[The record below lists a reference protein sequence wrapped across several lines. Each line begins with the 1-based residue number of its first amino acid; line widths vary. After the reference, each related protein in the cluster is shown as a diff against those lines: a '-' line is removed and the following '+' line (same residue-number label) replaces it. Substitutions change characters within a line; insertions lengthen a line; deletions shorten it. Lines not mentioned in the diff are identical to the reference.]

1 MSLQQIEAF
10 AIVAGMLG
18 LFISDRLRYD
28 LVAAL
33 ALSCAALTG
42 IVPRAKVFEGFANPV
57 IIIASVL
64 VLGRAIAVS
73 GVVEAAMRRLLMRL
87 RTLSLQV
94 AALTACVTF
103 LSAFMKNVGTLGI
116 FMPIAI
122 QAAER
127 SQRSPSLYLMPLAFG
142 SLVGGTITQ
151 IGTSPNLLISAVR
164 QETQGRPFT
173 LFDFT
178 PVGLPL
184 SIMTVG
190 FLAFGWRLIPRGRIG
205 QASAARRFE
214 IEAYTTEARLPAGSP
229 LADKTVGD
237 LEALGDGSIVVS
249 AIIRE
254 GHGRYIPGRHWTLYA
269 GDLLILQGDPV
280 ALKPVIDQGRLELPG
295 AAELPRTG
303 GKDDEL
309 EAAEAVVTEGSL
321 LIGQTLETLS
331 LRQRFEVNVLALG
344 RRGQRIRD
352 RLRETRF
359 QIGDTVVIQGRQ
371 GALTEV
377 LSQLGCLPLAER
389 SLALGQRRPRLLP
402 VGILTVAVVLIAVHW
417 VPAEVAF
424 FVAAILVVLFRV
436 LSPKQAYDAVDWPI
450 VVMLG
455 CLIPVGEALKET
467 GAAGLMGDA
476 LTVVAAHL
484 PGSLAVGFMLIA
496 SMIVTPFLHHA
507 AAVLVMGPVAASVAG
522 SLGYGPDA
530 FLMAV
535 ALGASCDFLTPHRPP
550 EQPSRDGTRWLPVQR
565 LLALGPAALLP
576 PRSVRHLADR
586 ARLAAPLSGA
596 GWFRVKMDR
605 ALKRLSHC
613 GGINGAGRR
622 RTWQFYA
629 EEPRSPK

>member
-1 MSLQQIEAF
+1 LTLQQIEAF
-10 AIVAGMLG
+10 VIVAGMLG
-18 LFISDRLRYD
+18 LFVSDRLRYD

-42 IVPRAKVFEGFANPV
+42 IVPREKVFEGFSNPV
-57 IIIASVL
+57 IIIIASVL

-73 GVVEAAMRRLLMRL
+73 GVVEAGMRRLLTRL
-87 RTLSLQV
+87 RTISLQV

-122 QAAER
+122 QTAER
-127 SQRSPSLYLMPLAFG
+127 SKQPPSFYLMPLAFG

-164 QETQGRPFT
+164 QETQGHPFT

-184 SIMTVG
+184 SIMTIG
-190 FLAFGWRLIPRGRIG
+190 FLAFGWRLIPRGRTG
-205 QASAARRFE
+205 QASAARRFA
-214 IEAYTTEARLPAGSP
+214 IEAYTTEALLPAGSP

-237 LEALGDGSIVVS
+237 LEALGDGNVVVS

-269 GDLLILQGDPV
+269 RDLLILQGDPV
-280 ALKPVIDQGRLELPG
+280 ALKPVIDQGGLELPG

-352 RLRETRF
+352 RLRGTRF

-402 VGILTVAVVLIAVHW
+402 VGILAVAVALIAAHL

-424 FVAAILVVLFRV
+424 FAAAILVVLFRV

-476 LTVVAAHL
+476 LTVIAAHL
-484 PGSLAVGFMLIA
+484 PGSLAVGFILLTSML
-496 SMIVTPFLHHA
+496 VTPFLHHA
-507 AAVLVMGPVAASVAG
+507 AAMLVMGSVAAAVAG
-522 SLGYGPDA
+522 NLGYEPDA

-535 ALGASCDFLTPHRPP
+535 ALGASCDFLTPIGHQNNLLVMGPGGYRF
-550 EQPSRDGTRWLPVQR
+550 SDYWR
-565 LLALGPAALLP
+565 LGL
-576 PRSVRHLADR
+576 
-586 ARLAAPLSGA
+586 PLSCLIVAFGT
-596 GWFRVKMDR
+596 WLIV
-605 ALKRLSHC
+605 
-613 GGINGAGRR
+613 
-622 RTWQFYA
+622 RTW
-629 EEPRSPK
+629 PLH

>member
-1 MSLQQIEAF
+1 LTIPKRHGDSSAALSGRQPLQPISKERARLTLHQIEAF

-18 LFISDRLRYD
+18 LFVSDRLRYD
-28 LVAAL
+28 MVAAL

-42 IVPRAKVFEGFANPV
+42 IVPREKVFEGFSNPV
-57 IIIASVL
+57 IIIIASVL

-73 GVVEAAMRRLLMRL
+73 GVVEAAMRRLLTRL
-87 RTLSLQV
+87 RTTSLQIG
-94 AALTACVTF
+94 ALTACVTF

-122 QAAER
+122 QTAER
-127 SQRSPSLYLMPLAFG
+127 SKRPPSLYLMPLAFG

-164 QETQGRPFT
+164 QETQGRSFT

-184 SIMTVG
+184 SIAAVIL
-190 FLAFGWRLIPRGRIG
+190 LAFGWRLIPKGRAG
-205 QASAARRFE
+205 PASAERRFE
-214 IEAYTTEARLPAGSP
+214 IGKYTSEAKLPAGSP
-229 LADKTVGD
+229 MADRTVGD
-237 LEALGDGSIVVS
+237 LEALGDGDIVVS

-280 ALKPVIDQGRLELPG
+280 ALKPVIDQGGLELLG
-295 AAELPRTG
+295 AVELPKTG

-331 LRQRFEVNVLALG
+331 LRRRFEVNVLAVG
-344 RRGQRIRD
+344 RSGHQIRD
-352 RLRETRF
+352 RLRKTRF
-359 QIGDTVVIQGRQ
+359 RVGDTVVIQGRQ
-371 GALTEV
+371 SALTEV

-389 SLALGQRRPRLLP
+389 NLALGQQRPRLLA
-402 VGILTVAVVLIAVHW
+402 VGILGAAVVLIAVRL

-424 FVAAILVVLFRV
+424 FVAAVLVVLFRV

-476 LTVVAAHL
+476 LTVVAGHL
-484 PGSLAVGFMLIA
+484 PGGLAVGFILLTSML
-496 SMIVTPFLHHA
+496 VTPFLHHA
-507 AAVLVMGPVAASVAG
+507 AAVLVMGPVATSVAG
-522 SLGYGPDA
+522 NLGYGPDA

-535 ALGASCDFLTPHRPP
+535 ALGASCDFLTPIGHQNNLLVMGPGGYRF
-550 EQPSRDGTRWLPVQR
+550 SDYWR
-565 LLALGPAALLP
+565 LGL
-576 PRSVRHLADR
+576 
-586 ARLAAPLSGA
+586 PLSCLVVGF
-596 GWFRVKMDR
+596 GTWLIV
-605 ALKRLSHC
+605 
-613 GGINGAGRR
+613 
-622 RTWQFYA
+622 RTW
-629 EEPRSPK
+629 PLH

>member
-1 MSLQQIEAF
+1 LTLHQIEAF

-18 LFISDRLRYD
+18 LFVSDRLRYD
-28 LVAAL
+28 MVAAL
-33 ALSCAALTG
+33 ALATAALTG

-57 IIIASVL
+57 IIIIASVL

-73 GVVEAAMRRLLMRL
+73 GVVEAAMRRVLLRL
-87 RTLSLQV
+87 RTVSMQV

-122 QAAER
+122 QTAER
-127 SQRSPSLYLMPLAFG
+127 GKHPASYYLMPLAFG

-164 QETQGRPFT
+164 QETQGHPFT

-184 SIMTVG
+184 SILTVG
-190 FLAFGWRLIPRGRIG
+190 FLAFGWRLIPKGRNG
-205 QASAARRFE
+205 QAAAERRFE
-214 IEAYTTEARLPAGSP
+214 IEAYTTEARLPLGSP
-229 LADKTVGD
+229 AADKTVGA

-280 ALKPVIDQGRLELPG
+280 ALKPVIDQAGLELPG
-295 AAELPRTG
+295 AAALPKTG
-303 GKDDEL
+303 DKDDEL
-309 EAAEAVVTEGSL
+309 EAAEAVITEGSL
-321 LIGQTLETLS
+321 LIGQTLDTLA
-331 LRQRFEVNVLALG
+331 LRQRFEVNLLALG
-344 RRGQRIRD
+344 RRGHRIRD
-352 RLRETRF
+352 QLRKTRF

-371 GALTEV
+371 GALVDV

-389 SLALGQRRPRLLP
+389 NLALGQQRPRLLP
-402 VGILTVAVVLIAVHW
+402 VGILAVAVAVIATHL

-424 FVAAILVVLFRV
+424 FIAAVLVVLFRV
-436 LSPKQAYDAVDWPI
+436 LSPKQAYDAIDWPI
-450 VVMLG
+450 IVMLG

-476 LTVVAAHL
+476 LTLVARQL
-484 PGSLAVGFMLIA
+484 PGSLAVGFILIA

-535 ALGASCDFLTPHRPP
+535 ALGASCDFLTPIGHQNNLLVMGPGGYRF
-550 EQPSRDGTRWLPVQR
+550 SDYWR
-565 LLALGPAALLP
+565 LGL
-576 PRSVRHLADR
+576 
-586 ARLAAPLSGA
+586 PLSCLVVVFGT
-596 GWFRVKMDR
+596 WLIV
-605 ALKRLSHC
+605 
-613 GGINGAGRR
+613 
-622 RTWQFYA
+622 RTW
-629 EEPRSPK
+629 PL

>member
-1 MSLQQIEAF
+1 LTLHQIEAF
-10 AIVAGMLG
+10 VIVAGMLG
-18 LFISDRLRYD
+18 LFVSDRLRYD
-28 LVAAL
+28 IVAAL

-42 IVPRAKVFEGFANPV
+42 IVPRAKVFEGFSNPV
-57 IIIASVL
+57 IIVIASVL

-73 GVVEAAMRRLLMRL
+73 GIVEAAMRRLLTRL
-87 RTLSLQV
+87 RTASLQIGT
-94 AALTACVTF
+94 LTACVTF

-122 QAAER
+122 QTAER
-127 SQRSPSLYLMPLAFG
+127 SKRSPSLYLMPLAFG

-184 SIMTVG
+184 SIMAIG
-190 FLAFGWRLIPRGRIG
+190 FLAFGWRLIPKGRNG
-205 QASAARRFE
+205 QASAERRFE
-214 IEAYTTEARLPAGSP
+214 IEAYTTEAKLPSGSP
-229 LADKTVGD
+229 IADKTVGE
-237 LEALGDGSIVVS
+237 LEALGDGSVVVS

-254 GHGRYIPGRHWTLYA
+254 GHGRYIPGRHRTLYA

-280 ALKPVIDQGRLELPG
+280 ALKPVIDQGGLELLG
-295 AAELPRTG
+295 ADALPKTG
-303 GKDDEL
+303 SKDDEL
-309 EAAEAVVTEGSL
+309 EAVEAVVTEGSL

-331 LRQRFEVNVLALG
+331 LRQRFEVNMLAVG
-344 RRGQRIRD
+344 RSGQRITD
-352 RLRETRF
+352 RLQKTRF
-359 QIGDTVVIQGRQ
+359 QVGDTVVIQGRQ

-389 SLALGQRRPRLLP
+389 NLALGQQRPRLLP
-402 VGILTVAVVLIAVHW
+402 VGILAAAVVLIAVHL

-424 FVAAILVVLFRV
+424 FVAAVLVVLFRV

-467 GAAGLMGDA
+467 GAAGLIGDA

-484 PGSLAVGFMLIA
+484 PGSLAVGFILIA
-496 SMIVTPFLHHA
+496 SMLVTPFLHHA

-522 SLGYGPDA
+522 NLGYGPDA

-535 ALGASCDFLTPHRPP
+535 ALGASCDFLTPVGHQNNLLVMGPGGYRF
-550 EQPSRDGTRWLPVQR
+550 SDYWR
-565 LLALGPAALLP
+565 LGL
-576 PRSVRHLADR
+576 
-586 ARLAAPLSGA
+586 PLSCLVVVFG
-596 GWFRVKMDR
+596 
-605 ALKRLSHC
+605 
-613 GGINGAGRR
+613 
-622 RTWQFYA
+622 TWLIV
-629 EEPRSPK
+629 RSWPLH

>member
-1 MSLQQIEAF
+1 LTLHQIEAF

-18 LFISDRLRYD
+18 LFVSDRLRYD
-28 LVAAL
+28 MVAAL

-42 IVPRAKVFEGFANPV
+42 IVPREKVFEGFSNPV
-57 IIIASVL
+57 IVIIASVL

-73 GVVEAAMRRLLMRL
+73 GVVEAAMRRLLTRL
-87 RTLSLQV
+87 RTTSLQV
-94 AALTACVTF
+94 GTLTACVTF
-103 LSAFMKNVGTLGI
+103 LSGFMKNVGTLGI
-116 FMPIAI
+116 FMPIAMQI
-122 QAAER
+122 AER
-127 SQRSPSLYLMPLAFG
+127 SKRPPSLYLMPLAFG

-184 SIMTVG
+184 SIMAVG
-190 FLAFGWRLIPRGRIG
+190 FLAFGWRLIPKGRAG
-205 QASAARRFE
+205 QASAERRFE
-214 IEAYTTEARLPAGSP
+214 IERYTSEARLPAGSP

-237 LEALGDGSIVVS
+237 LEALGDGDIVVS

-254 GHGRYIPGRHWTLYA
+254 GHGRYIPGRHWTLYG

-280 ALKPVIDQGRLELPG
+280 ALKPVIDQGGLELLG
-295 AAELPRTG
+295 VVELPKTG
-303 GKDDEL
+303 SKDDEL

-331 LRQRFEVNVLALG
+331 LRQRFEVNVLAIS
-344 RRGQRIRD
+344 RSGQRIRD
-352 RLRETRF
+352 RLQKSRF
-359 QIGDTVVIQGRQ
+359 RVGDTVVIQGRQ
-371 GALTEV
+371 NALTEV

-389 SLALGQRRPRLLP
+389 NLALGKQRPRLLAI
-402 VGILTVAVVLIAVHW
+402 GILAAAVVLIAAHL

-424 FVAAILVVLFRV
+424 FVAAVLVVLFRV

-476 LTVVAAHL
+476 LTVVAGHL
-484 PGSLAVGFMLIA
+484 PGSLAVGFILLVSML
-496 SMIVTPFLHHA
+496 VTPFLHHA

-522 SLGYGPDA
+522 NLGYGPDA

-535 ALGASCDFLTPHRPP
+535 ALGASCDFLTPIGHQNNLLVMGPGGYRF
-550 EQPSRDGTRWLPVQR
+550 SDYWR
-565 LLALGPAALLP
+565 LGL
-576 PRSVRHLADR
+576 
-586 ARLAAPLSGA
+586 PLSCLVVGF
-596 GWFRVKMDR
+596 GTWLIV
-605 ALKRLSHC
+605 
-613 GGINGAGRR
+613 
-622 RTWQFYA
+622 RTW
-629 EEPRSPK
+629 PLH